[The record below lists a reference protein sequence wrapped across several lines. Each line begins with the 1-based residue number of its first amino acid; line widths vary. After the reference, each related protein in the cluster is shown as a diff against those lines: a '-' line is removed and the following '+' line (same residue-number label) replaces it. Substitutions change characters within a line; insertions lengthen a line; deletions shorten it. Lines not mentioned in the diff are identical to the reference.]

1 MAHLRKIS
9 PLLLLRMAAGFLL
22 VCICV
27 VIARF
32 IYLYWGSFWN
42 SAHTINFLV
51 AWIPSVLSVLVAFVP
66 EKDLE
71 RRMRLRW
78 RFAVVAF
85 GFIYSLMLWH
95 QQGLN
100 DLANSQQ
107 TQTAI
112 STAVSQA
119 NDHSDKQFDRTQGQ
133 ITDVRNNLEATEKNL
148 ASKVDESTSTIS
160 TGLGKVGKPE
170 PPELP
175 RLEFSLWKDN
185 IQEAEFPILTAIVQQ
200 EDDGT
205 IPVEYFFRNSSSV
218 SADSVEVWVHICS
231 LCSFAKEPD
240 GFEKPAGINEQ
251 SRHRVLSSFNPGVSF
266 QKSEVAF
273 KFNSPTPIIKMQV
286 FKVGISFS
294 YSCKNCGGAKT
305 TRDFMLSVIPSLGQ
319 VSPNLPQAPHPL
331 TWVHH

>member
-9 PLLLLRMAAGFLL
+9 PLLLRIAAGLLL
-22 VCICV
+22 VCIFV

-133 ITDVRNNLEATEKNL
+133 ITDVRNNLETTEKNL

-175 RLEFSLWKDN
+175 KLQFSLWKDD
-185 IQEAEFPILTAIVQQ
+185 IQVAETPILTETVQQ

-205 IPVEYFFRNSSSV
+205 IPVEFFFTNISNV
-218 SADSVEVWVHICS
+218 AADSVDMWVHICTT
-231 LCSFAKEPD
+231 CSFAKEPE
-240 GFEKPAGINEQ
+240 GFDKPAGINEQ
-251 SRHRVLSSFNPGVSF
+251 TRHRIFASINPGVSF
-266 QKSEVAF
+266 QKSLVAF
-273 KFNSPTPIIKMQV
+273 TSPTPPTGGKT
-286 FKVGISFS
+286 FRVGMSFS
-294 YSCKNCGGAKT
+294 YSCKNCGGRK
-305 TRDFMLSVIPSLGQ
+305 DSSDLMISVIPPVRAIPP
-319 VSPNLPQAPHPL
+319 VSQIKPHFP
-331 TWVHH
+331 